1 MPKANANNIQIEYD
15 TFGDSS
21 SKPILL
27 IAGLGSQML
36 SWRTEFCEQLVN
48 QNFYVIRFDNR
59 DVGLSTK
66 FVNAGIP
73 DVMKVMQAVQAGETV
88 ETVETPY
95 TLEDMAD
102 DAVGLLDALNVDK
115 AHICGA
121 SMGAYISQI
130 VAFRHPSHVLS
141 LTSIMGSTGNP
152 ALPPPKQ
159 KAIRA
164 LLTKMSIEREAY
176 IEQSIKRRRVLYG
189 SGFSFDEQK
198 WRTDSAKSYDRCF
211 YPQGFTRQLAAIRT
225 NGNRKPK
232 LAAVNVPTLVVH
244 GADDPLVPVEG
255 GKDTAD
261 AIPNAKLLII
271 DGMGHSLPP
280 ETWPQ
285 IVKAITENANKAYE

>member
-15 TFGDSS
+15 TFEDPS

-36 SWRTEFCEQLVN
+36 SWRTKFCEQLVSR
-48 QNFYVIRFDNR
+48 NFYVIRFDNR

-66 FVNAGIP
+66 FEEFGIP
-73 DVMKVMQAVQAGETV
+73 DIIKVTKAVQAG

-102 DAVGLLDALNVDK
+102 DAVGLLDALNVEK

-130 VAFRHPSHVLS
+130 VTFRHPSHVFS
-141 LTSIMGSTGNP
+141 LISIMGSTGNP
-152 ALPPPKQ
+152 TLPPPTQ
-159 KAIRA
+159 EAIRA
-164 LLTKMSIEREAY
+164 LLTRMPIEREAY
-176 IEQSIKRRRVLYG
+176 IEQSIKRRRVIYG
-189 SGFSFDEQK
+189 SGFPFDERQ
-198 WRTDSAKSYDRCF
+198 WRIDIANSYDRCF
-211 YPQGFTRQLAAIRT
+211 YPQGFTRQLAAIRS

-232 LAAVNVPTLVVH
+232 LATVKVPTLIIH
-244 GADDPLVPVEG
+244 GGDDPLVPIEG
-255 GKDTAD
+255 GKDTAE
-261 AIPNAKLLII
+261 AIPDSKLLII

-285 IVKAITENANKAYE
+285 IVEAITENANKAYE